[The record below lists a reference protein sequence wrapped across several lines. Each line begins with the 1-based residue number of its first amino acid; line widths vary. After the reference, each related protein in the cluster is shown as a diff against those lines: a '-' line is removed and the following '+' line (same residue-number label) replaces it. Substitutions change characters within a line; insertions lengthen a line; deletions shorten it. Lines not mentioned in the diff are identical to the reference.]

1 MPRIKLD
8 DIEYNSEDLS
18 ENAKAQ
24 LVSLQFT
31 DAQIRKLKQEIAI
44 SETARQAY
52 IAALK
57 REIKDSGIQSV
68 SDESYASEDDGS
80 LDMK

>member
-1 MPRIKLD
+1 MPKIKLD
-8 DIEYNSEDLS
+8 DIEYNSEDMT

-52 IAALK
+52 IAVLK
-57 REIKDSGIQSV
+57 REIKESGILPA
-68 SDESYASEDDGS
+68 ASEQTTGD
-80 LDMK
+80 

>member
-1 MPRIKLD
+1 MPKIKLD
-8 DIEYNSEDLS
+8 DIEYNSEDMS

-31 DAQIRKLKQEIAI
+31 DAQIKKLKQEIAI

-52 IAALK
+52 FAALK
-57 REIKDSGIQSV
+57 REIKQSGILPA
-68 SDESYASEDDGS
+68 ASEQATDD
-80 LDMK
+80 

>member
-1 MPRIKLD
+1 MPKIKLD
-8 DIEYNSEDLS
+8 DIEYNSEDMT

-31 DAQIRKLKQEIAI
+31 DAQIRKLRQEIAI

-52 IAALK
+52 ISILK
-57 REIKDSGIQSV
+57 REIEESGILPAAAEQTT
-68 SDESYASEDDGS
+68 DD
-80 LDMK
+80 

>member
-1 MPRIKLD
+1 MPKIKLD
-8 DIEYNSEDLS
+8 DIEYNTEDMSES
-18 ENAKAQ
+18 AKAQ

-31 DAQIRKLKQEIAI
+31 YAQIRKLKQELAI

-57 REIKDSGIQSV
+57 HEIKESGITPIPNEKDL
-68 SDESYASEDDGS
+68 DEEY
-80 LDMK
+80 

>member
-1 MPRIKLD
+1 MPKIKLD
-8 DIEYNSEDLS
+8 DIEYNSEDMT

-52 IAALK
+52 IAVLK
-57 REIKDSGIQSV
+57 REIKESGILPA
-68 SDESYASEDDGS
+68 ASEQTSDD
-80 LDMK
+80 

>member
-1 MPRIKLD
+1 MPKIKLD
-8 DIEYNSEDLS
+8 DIEYNTEDMSES
-18 ENAKAQ
+18 AKAQ

-31 DAQIRKLKQEIAI
+31 DAQIRKLKQELAI

-57 REIKDSGIQSV
+57 HEIKESGIKSIPTENKPEEK
-68 SDESYASEDDGS
+68 D
-80 LDMK
+80 

>member
-1 MPRIKLD
+1 MPKIKLD
-8 DIEYNSEDLS
+8 DIEYNTEDMSES
-18 ENAKAQ
+18 AKAQ

-31 DAQIRKLKQEIAI
+31 DAQIRKLKQELAI

-57 REIKDSGIQSV
+57 NEIKDSGITPIPNEKDL
-68 SDESYASEDDGS
+68 DEED
-80 LDMK
+80 

>member
-1 MPRIKLD
+1 MPKIKLD
-8 DIEYNSEDLS
+8 DIEYNSEDMT

-31 DAQIRKLKQEIAI
+31 DAQIEKLRREIAI

-52 IAALK
+52 IAVLK
-57 REIKDSGIQSV
+57 REIEESGILPAV
-68 SDESYASEDDGS
+68 SEQKAGD
-80 LDMK
+80 

>member
-1 MPRIKLD
+1 MPKITLD
-8 DIEYNSEDLS
+8 DIEYNSEDMT

-31 DAQIRKLKQEIAI
+31 DAQIRKLRQEIAI

-52 IAALK
+52 ISFLK
-57 REIKDSGIQSV
+57 REIEESGILPAAAEQTT
-68 SDESYASEDDGS
+68 DD
-80 LDMK
+80 

>member
-1 MPRIKLD
+1 MPKIKLD
-8 DIEYNSEDLS
+8 DIEYNTEDMSES
-18 ENAKAQ
+18 AKAQ

-31 DAQIRKLKQEIAI
+31 DAQIRKLKQELAI

-57 REIKDSGIQSV
+57 HEIKDSGITPIPNEK
-68 SDESYASEDDGS
+68 DLGEED
-80 LDMK
+80 

>member
-1 MPRIKLD
+1 MPKIRLD
-8 DIEYNSEDLS
+8 DIEYNSEDMS

-24 LVSLQFT
+24 LISLQFA
-31 DAQIRKLKQEIAI
+31 DAQIRKLQQEIAI

-57 REIKDSGIQSV
+57 HEIKDSGITPIPNEKDL
-68 SDESYASEDDGS
+68 DEED
-80 LDMK
+80 

>member
-8 DIEYNSEDLS
+8 DIEYNTEDMSES
-18 ENAKAQ
+18 AKAQ

-31 DAQIRKLKQEIAI
+31 DAQIRKLKQELAI

-57 REIKDSGIQSV
+57 HEIKDSGITPIPNEKDL
-68 SDESYASEDDGS
+68 DEED
-80 LDMK
+80 

>member
-1 MPRIKLD
+1 MPKIKLD
-8 DIEYNSEDLS
+8 DIEYNSEDMS

-31 DAQIRKLKQEIAI
+31 DAQIKKLKQEIAI

-57 REIKDSGIQSV
+57 REIKESGILPV
-68 SDESYASEDDGS
+68 ASEQATDD
-80 LDMK
+80 

>member
-1 MPRIKLD
+1 MPKIKLD
-8 DIEYNSEDLS
+8 DIEYNSEDMT

-31 DAQIRKLKQEIAI
+31 DAQIRKLRQEIAI

-52 IAALK
+52 IAVLK
-57 REIKDSGIQSV
+57 REIKESGILPA
-68 SDESYASEDDGS
+68 ASEQTSDD
-80 LDMK
+80 

>member
-1 MPRIKLD
+1 MPKIKLD
-8 DIEYNSEDLS
+8 DIEYNSEDMS

-31 DAQIRKLKQEIAI
+31 DAQIKKLRQEIAI

-57 REIKDSGIQSV
+57 REIKESGILPA
-68 SDESYASEDDGS
+68 ASEQTSDD
-80 LDMK
+80 

>member
-1 MPRIKLD
+1 MPKIKLD
-8 DIEYNSEDLS
+8 DIEYNSEDMT

-52 IAALK
+52 IAVLK
-57 REIKDSGIQSV
+57 REIKESGILPA
-68 SDESYASEDDGS
+68 ASEQTTDD
-80 LDMK
+80 

>member
-1 MPRIKLD
+1 MPKIKLD
-8 DIEYNSEDLS
+8 DIEYNSEDMS

-44 SETARQAY
+44 SETARLAY
-52 IAALK
+52 IAALR
-57 REIKDSGIQSV
+57 REIEESGILPA
-68 SDESYASEDDGS
+68 ASEQTTDD
-80 LDMK
+80 